1 MLKIRDERES
11 FFLTSDKKK
20 KMLPEVLK
28 LKMDAQSNWGLQYS
42 LVFECLL
49 KDIVQSREIL

>member
-11 FFLTSDKKK
+11 FFLTSDKK